1 MMYNKLLLHVSY
13 ALTSAVADFLP
24 QQMTVS
30 LSADQLRACV
40 QVAIIADAIVEP
52 NEVFDVGL
60 TTSTSGVAVRLGR
73 EVAQVNILEMSKLIG
88 MLCNTWL
95 QRIQ

>member
-40 QVAIIADAIVEP
+40 QVVIITDTLVDP
-52 NEVFDVGL
+52 DEVFDVSL

-73 EVAQVNILEMSKLIG
+73 EVAQVNIVEMSKLISIII
-88 MLCNTWL
+88 MYD
-95 QRIQ
+95 RA

>member
-1 MMYNKLLLHVSY
+1 MMYNSMSLMHLLS
-13 ALTSAVADFLP
+13 SAAVDFLP

-40 QVAIIADAIVEP
+40 QVAIVEDTIVDP
-52 NEVFDVGL
+52 NEVFDVSL

-73 EVAQVNILEMSKLIG
+73 ELARVNISEMSKLICIII
-88 MLCNTWL
+88 MYD
-95 QRIQ
+95 RA